1 MNEGELSERARQET
15 DMDRDDLWIVK
26 NFEHLVEGYAGRYI
40 AVVNEQVVA
49 VGESP
54 KEVDEAA
61 RRTYPERIPSV
72 LLVPK
77 EEDFICAL
85 RAFRIRSFEA

>member
-1 MNEGELSERARQET
+1 
-15 DMDRDDLWIVK
+15 MDRDDLWIVK
-26 NFEHLVEGYAGRYI
+26 NFERLVEGYAGRYI
-40 AVVNEQVVA
+40 AVINEQVVA

-61 RRTYPERIPSV
+61 RRIYPQRIPSV

-77 EEDFICAL
+77 EEDFICAFSVYGASRPEGATDPHPHVL
-85 RAFRIRSFEA
+85 E